1 MLCIPLKEFQ
11 FWKKKQLSKGGD
23 HQSFDFLLDVIG
35 GLSQK
40 NLNLLSIHQEESLDL
55 KENLWELL
63 SNEWSLNLTN
73 QTKTVKIGDIDKEID
88 KILKGEQVGRVVIEH
103 EV

>member
-55 KENLWELL
+55 KENLDYLEIIW
-63 SNEWSLNLTN
+63 
-73 QTKTVKIGDIDKEID
+73 DKH
-88 KILKGEQVGRVVIEH
+88 IESSTPIQYL
-103 EV
+103 

>member
-1 MLCIPLKEFQ
+1 
-11 FWKKKQLSKGGD
+11 
-23 HQSFDFLLDVIG
+23 
-35 GLSQK
+35 
-40 NLNLLSIHQEESLDL
+40 
-55 KENLWELL
+55 LL